1 MKVKSSVLLGLIML
15 FCLMGGLALLSRLK
29 QEKDVWSPADMY
41 STVGGSHGSAYTT
54 VSYGSASSA
63 GSSMPVYLKSG
74 STLRRRAAFSYA
86 HVMPSPN
93 RAGGSSVVSTS
104 TSSPQGGLYT
114 TSSAE
119 FRSFGG
125 GGNMGRTVSGGS
137 VKAAVSSVASVSLT
151 GVSSI
156 AIPALSHNSN
166 SSLAFV
172 SDGDVLSV
180 VSNDIALSS
189 SISSM
194 SGSIGSS
201 ISNDSYF
208 TLPYATATYGGI
220 GNIVGGAR
228 RMGGRQ
234 NIPGISD
241 NYLAWLLGYYGE
253 TSTSVTMDELKSLYV
268 SMTGDTDFS
277 NMQAWEAFLAWFEG
291 KQSDENFG
299 WYWAP
304 VSDALPFLLLLCVI
318 YAIVVYIRT
327 GKIKEAELKKMKIQN
342 KR

>member
-93 RAGGSSVVSTS
+93 RAGGSSVYTS

-125 GGNMGRTVSGGS
+125 GNVAGS
-137 VKAAVSSVASVSLT
+137 SMSYSSRKTATPVASAAGLT
-151 GVSSI
+151 MTMPSTPVYAYS
-156 AIPALSHNSN
+156 SN
-166 SSLAFV
+166 SSNVNDNVAAASAV
-172 SDGDVLSV
+172 STLPMYAGVTVAST
-180 VSNDIALSS
+180 SS
-189 SISSM
+189 YAGIGYTTA
-194 SGSIGSS
+194 SGSQTRGVSGRYFAPPGGTGSGVWDWS
-201 ISNDSYF
+201 IWLNS
-208 TLPYATATYGGI
+208 LGYGDGFLYVDED
-220 GNIVGGAR
+220 GNRYYDMKALEAAF
-228 RMGGRQ
+228 
-234 NIPGISD
+234 SDAKD
-241 NYLAWLLGYYGE
+241 NYPDLTWEEFMEWFNNQEGSGIRHYVPIGDAWCVLLLALVYAVVVYVKRRKAN
-253 TSTSVTMDELKSLYV
+253 TSINSVT
-268 SMTGDTDFS
+268 T
-277 NMQAWEAFLAWFEG
+277 
-291 KQSDENFG
+291 
-299 WYWAP
+299 
-304 VSDALPFLLLLCVI
+304 
-318 YAIVVYIRT
+318 R
-327 GKIKEAELKKMKIQN
+327 
-342 KR
+342 